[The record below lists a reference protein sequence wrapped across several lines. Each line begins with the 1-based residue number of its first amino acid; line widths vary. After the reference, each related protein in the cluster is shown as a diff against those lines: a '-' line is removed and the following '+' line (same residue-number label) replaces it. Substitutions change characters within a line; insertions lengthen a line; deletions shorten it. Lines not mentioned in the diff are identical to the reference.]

1 MGRARSF
8 LTDLSA
14 PGPVVLSQLSAPTVV
29 DYVGRAGAETSRPS
43 LPALL
48 SGVRCFLKFL
58 HVQGHTSVALEQVLP
73 PVARPAT
80 APPPKHL
87 TTGQLEKLL
96 RGVDRR
102 SPLGRRDYAIVLGLA
117 RLGLRAG
124 EIAHLE
130 LEDVDWQQ
138 GAFSVRRT
146 KNRRGRLL
154 PLPQAVGQ
162 AWVAYLRRGRP
173 PTALREVFVSDH
185 QPPRAMTSN
194 SISKVVTRALVRA
207 GLSLPCRGAHVL
219 RHTVATQLLQTG
231 ASLKAVADLLGHRQ
245 LQTTGIY
252 AKVNRPMLAAV
263 AQPWP
268 EVQP

>member
-1 MGRARSF
+1 
-8 LTDLSA
+8 
-14 PGPVVLSQLSAPTVV
+14 VV
-29 DYVGRAGAETSRPS
+29 DYVGRASAETSPPS
-43 LPALL
+43 LPFLL
-48 SGVRCFLKFL
+48 SGVRCFLRFL
-58 HVQGHTSVALEQVLP
+58 HVQGHTSAALEQVLL

-80 APPPKHL
+80 APPPKYL

-96 RGVDRR
+96 REVDRP
-102 SPLGRRDYAIVLGLA
+102 SPLGRRDYAIVLCLA

-124 EIAHLE
+124 EIANLK

-138 GAFSVRRT
+138 GTFSVRRT
-146 KNRRGRLL
+146 KDRRGRLL

-173 PTALREVFVSDH
+173 PTALREVFVSGH
-185 QPPRAMTSN
+185 EPPRAVTSN

-207 GLSLPCRGAHVL
+207 GLPLPCRGAHVL

-245 LQTTGIY
+245 LKTTGIY